1 MALRFYQQLKE
12 TLLKEV
18 WKSEGHR
25 LKTNGYALFMKKNFH
40 VFTPRKGK
48 LPTSPALQI
57 GIGRRQDVNNMT
69 HSIDPDDKVTLQ
81 WDDNSGSP
89 SAKATNRLIV
99 VVLYGTAR
107 LPRRSRQAPVPAGGR
122 DRHVLPATQKRDQST
137 YLLLF
142 RLARL

>member
-40 VFTPRKGK
+40 VFTPEGK
-48 LPTSPALQI
+48 IADFSRLQI

-69 HSIDPDDKVTLQ
+69 HSIDPEDKVTLQ

-89 SAKATNRLIV
+89 SAKAT
-99 VVLYGTAR
+99 TA
-107 LPRRSRQAPVPAGGR
+107 
-122 DRHVLPATQKRDQST
+122 
-137 YLLLF
+137 
-142 RLARL
+142 

>member
-1 MALRFYQQLKE
+1 M
-12 TLLKEV
+12 
-18 WKSEGHR
+18 
-25 LKTNGYALFMKKNFH
+25 
-40 VFTPRKGK
+40 
-48 LPTSPALQI
+48 
-57 GIGRRQDVNNMT
+57 
-69 HSIDPDDKVTLQ
+69 DDKVTLQ

-89 SAKATNRLIV
+89 SAKATDRLIV

-107 LPRRSRQAPVPAGGR
+107 YPGRSRQAPVPAGGR